1 MRARAKDWLERELDS
16 RNGKVQ
22 SDPDPLLPL
31 VARGD
36 AGAVSDCIDRYGS
49 LVWSIVR
56 KSIRDHSLAEDAVQE
71 IFVSL
76 WKAAGRFDPSLGS
89 ESLFITTIAR
99 RRLIDRFRSKARR
112 PETQQLDELVLAEL
126 DPGLESV
133 DSRDEARPAL
143 AALAQLRPEQRKLL
157 ELWVV
162 GGMTHSEIATSTGI
176 PLGTIKSQI
185 RRGLIRVRELIQT
198 AEVREQTA

>member
-1 MRARAKDWLERELDS
+1 
-16 RNGKVQ
+16 
-22 SDPDPLLPL
+22 
-31 VARGD
+31 
-36 AGAVSDCIDRYGS
+36 
-49 LVWSIVR
+49 VWSIVR

-112 PETQQLDELVLAEL
+112 PETEQLDELVIAEL

-198 AEVREQTA
+198 AEVREETA